1 MAIFDAIFTIR
12 LLVILVS
19 SFFVTTCSA
28 RKELEWWQTTVIYQV
43 YPRSFKDSDGDGVG
57 DLKGIEQMAD
67 YFKEIGVGAVWLNPI
82 FESPMEDFGY
92 DISNYRKIDP
102 TFGSID
108 DLVSLAKKLK
118 SMDIKLILDFVP
130 NHSSDKNEWFQK
142 SIKRES
148 PYDNYYIWKKPKGYD
163 NKGNPIPPNN
173 WISVFNLKS
182 AWTFNKQRGEF
193 YLHAFLDKQPD
204 LNYRSEELKQEMK
217 DILTFW
223 MDKGVDG
230 FRIDAVPYLV
240 EDDSF
245 ADEAYI
251 DPEGSEIDYFN
262 LVHNMTMDQPETFI
276 VIKEWRDLL
285 DKYTRDHNTTLKVM
299 LTEAYTSFNKTMMYY
314 GNASYPISQMPF
326 NFQLISRVTPQSNA
340 TDIAD
345 VVTTWLKNM
354 PDGTWANWVIG
365 NHDNFRVAT
374 RYGVEMTD
382 ALNMLV
388 TLLPGTTVTYYGE
401 ELGMEDVFVRWD
413 QTVDPQGIV
422 LGKNKYLTATRDAC
436 RSPMQWNSGISAGF
450 STNELNWL
458 PVNPNYWRIN
468 VEAQRNSKVSHL
480 KNYKYLVEARK
491 TETIRY
497 GSFNSY
503 TQGDWILIFTR
514 KLEGHP
520 TFLVVI
526 NMGTEEAHPDLSK
539 VNINHLPEKM
549 WVYVSSINSYHQR
562 GDFVSTSKD
571 ILHLRPK
578 AALVLT
584 TQKTGKSSASISTVS
599 MLAIGF
605 SLLLKFV
612 MN

>member
-1 MAIFDAIFTIR
+1 
-12 LLVILVS
+12 
-19 SFFVTTCSA
+19 
-28 RKELEWWQTTVIYQV
+28 
-43 YPRSFKDSDGDGVG
+43 
-57 DLKGIEQMAD
+57 MAD

-92 DISNYRKIDP
+92 DISNYRKIDK
-102 TFGSID
+102 TFGTID

-130 NHSSDKNEWFQK
+130 NHSSDKNDWFQK
-142 SIKRES
+142 SIKRTK
-148 PYDNYYIWKKPKGYD
+148 PYDNYYIWKAPKGFD
-163 NKGNPIPPNN
+163 SSGKPIPPNN

-182 AWTFNKQRGEF
+182 AWTYNKERGEF
-193 YLHAFLDKQPD
+193 YLHTFLDKQPD
-204 LNYRSEELKQEMK
+204 LNYRCDELVQEMK
-217 DILTFW
+217 GILTFW

-240 EDDSF
+240 EDESF
-245 ADEAYI
+245 ADETYI
-251 DPEGSEIDYFN
+251 DPDGSKIDYFN
-262 LVHNMTMDQPETFI
+262 LIHNLTMDQPETFL

-285 DKYTRDHNTTLKVM
+285 DEYTKKYNTTLKSRSLVDSV
-299 LTEAYTSFNKTMMYY
+299 LKLNRKSRTTK
-314 GNASYPISQMPF
+314 MPF

-345 VVTTWLKNM
+345 VVTSWLTNM
-354 PDGTWANWVIG
+354 PKGTWANWVIG

-422 LGKNKYLTATRDAC
+422 LGEKNYLTATRDAC

-450 STNELNWL
+450 STNETNWL

-468 VEAQRNSKVSHL
+468 VEAQRKSKVSHL
-480 KNYKYLVEARK
+480 MNYKYLVEARK
-491 TETIRY
+491 TDTIRY
-497 GSFNSY
+497 GSFKMY

-514 KLEGHP
+514 ILKDNP
-520 TFLVVI
+520 TFLAVI

-539 VNINHLPEKM
+539 VNIDNLPEKM
-549 WVYVSSINSYHQR
+549 YVYVSSINSYYQR
-562 GDFVSTSKD
+562 GNLVSTSKD

-578 AALVLT
+578 AALVFT
-584 TQKTGKSSASISTVS
+584 TQNPLKSGATTTTVS
-599 MLAIGF
+599 IFAIAVGF
-605 SLLLKFV
+605 LLKFV
-612 MN
+612 MC